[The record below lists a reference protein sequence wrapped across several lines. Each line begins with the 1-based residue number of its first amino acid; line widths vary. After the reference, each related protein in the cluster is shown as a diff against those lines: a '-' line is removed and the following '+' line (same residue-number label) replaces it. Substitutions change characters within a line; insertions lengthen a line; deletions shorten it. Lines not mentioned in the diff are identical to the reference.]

1 MQSLL
6 IEIVIAVLL
15 FFLLWSM
22 ERGRSDLRF
31 RFWVIGWALV
41 TLRLISLLWHPISS
55 IVLRLREGHFAAV
68 EVFAA
73 ACFILSDRAVTRQKN
88 RMIRTGVLA
97 IVPALFTA
105 FVILFRSSDLWLLY
119 PCIVVAH
126 VLAIMLLREYSGWR
140 KTKLVPLAVLHFL
153 SACWML
159 GALASHQPQLALACV
174 PAELLLVNAVLFS
187 RRYSLRSAGN
197 LLAVVGFV
205 LWAWSSFVTIAMQ
218 RLGTSDGLVPRT
230 LNLPQFLIAIGMI
243 MLILEQDAA
252 GSRELV
258 REYEFLF
265 NNNPFPLWIYD
276 TKTLRFLSVNAASAK
291 VHGYTV
297 EELSM
302 KKLTDVVHPDIKLAA
317 PRDPNAESVRIER
330 PSRHVRKDGSTISM
344 NVTAYDIRFR
354 GRPARIALA
363 EDISERE
370 EMASQLM
377 YQVQHDLLTGLP
389 NRATFLRKLDETFI
403 AANCNGTGC
412 AVMVLHINRF
422 ERINENYGHGIGDGV
437 LKEITKLL
445 QTHLRPPDA
454 IGRTG
459 SREFTITFA
468 CAPNGHAIEARARGL
483 LRLFDQPITVG
494 EHRIDVSMS
503 MGLAAFP
510 EDSDDANSLLRD
522 AARALALT
530 KVRGAEKFVR
540 LSRELSL
547 QAQEESRIEG
557 LIQRALL
564 YSGFEVYYQPI
575 LDTDGTLHALEALL
589 RLHDEDG
596 RLISPGLFIPLAE
609 STGTII
615 PVGRWIINEVCRQL
629 QEWREA
635 GLEIVPVAIN
645 VSALQIVQTTF
656 AADLMA
662 ILSRFQIAPT
672 LVHLEL
678 TESSV
683 MPQGSLALDN
693 MLKLAAKGIKFSID
707 DFGTG
712 FSSLDR
718 LHQLP
723 VSILKIDQTFVMRML
738 DPDGTLPIV
747 NTIISMAHS
756 LNVGVVA
763 EGVETKEQFHALYEM
778 GCDLFQGYFFSRAV
792 DALSAAAVLAREPG
806 ALMPIKAPPVVAPIV
821 TMSPR
826 PFPPS
831 QSGSHLW

>member
-1 MQSLL
+1 
-6 IEIVIAVLL
+6 
-15 FFLLWSM
+15 
-22 ERGRSDLRF
+22 
-31 RFWVIGWALV
+31 
-41 TLRLISLLWHPISS
+41 
-55 IVLRLREGHFAAV
+55 
-68 EVFAA
+68 
-73 ACFILSDRAVTRQKN
+73 
-88 RMIRTGVLA
+88 
-97 IVPALFTA
+97 
-105 FVILFRSSDLWLLY
+105 
-119 PCIVVAH
+119 
-126 VLAIMLLREYSGWR
+126 
-140 KTKLVPLAVLHFL
+140 
-153 SACWML
+153 
-159 GALASHQPQLALACV
+159 
-174 PAELLLVNAVLFS
+174 
-187 RRYSLRSAGN
+187 
-197 LLAVVGFV
+197 
-205 LWAWSSFVTIAMQ
+205 
-218 RLGTSDGLVPRT
+218 
-230 LNLPQFLIAIGMI
+230 
-243 MLILEQDAA
+243 
-252 GSRELV
+252 
-258 REYEFLF
+258 
-265 NNNPFPLWIYD
+265 
-276 TKTLRFLSVNAASAK
+276 
-291 VHGYTV
+291 
-297 EELSM
+297 
-302 KKLTDVVHPDIKLAA
+302 
-317 PRDPNAESVRIER
+317 
-330 PSRHVRKDGSTISM
+330 M

-354 GRPARIALA
+354 GRAARIALA

-377 YQVQHDLLTGLP
+377 YQVQYDLLTGLP
-389 NRATFLRKLDETFI
+389 NRATFLQKLDETFI
-403 AANCNGTGC
+403 VANCDGTGC

-422 ERINENYGHGIGDGV
+422 ERINENFGHRVGDGV

-445 QTHLRPPDA
+445 QAHLRPPDA

-459 SREFTITFA
+459 SRELTITFA
-468 CAPNGHAIEARARGL
+468 CAPSGHAIEARARGL
-483 LRLFDQPITVG
+483 LRLFDQPVTVG

-510 EDSDDANSLLRD
+510 EDSDDTNSLLRD

-530 KVRGAEKFVR
+530 KVRGAENFVR

-547 QAQEESRIEG
+547 RAQEESRIEE

-575 LDTDGTLHALEALL
+575 LDTDGTLHGLEALL

-596 RLISPGLFIPLAE
+596 RFISPSLFIPLAE
-609 STGTII
+609 STGAII

-629 QEWREA
+629 REWQEA
-635 GLEIVPVAIN
+635 GLEVVPVAIN

-656 AADLMA
+656 SSDLMA

-792 DALSAAAVLAREPG
+792 DVSGAAAILTREPG
-806 ALMPIKAPPVVAPIV
+806 ALMPIKAPPATSVITA
-821 TMSPR
+821 MQPR
-826 PFPPS
+826 SLPPS

>member
-6 IEIVIAVLL
+6 IEIVIAALL
-15 FFLLWSM
+15 FFLLLSM
-22 ERGRSDLRF
+22 ERGRSDPRF
-31 RFWVIGWALV
+31 RFWVIGWSLV
-41 TLRLISLLWHPISS
+41 TLRLVSLLWHPVSS
-55 IVLRLREGHFAAV
+55 IVVRLREGHFAAL

-73 ACFILSDRAVTRQKN
+73 VCFILSDRAVARHKS
-88 RMIRTGVLA
+88 RMVRTGLLAVL
-97 IVPALFTA
+97 PALFTA
-105 FVILFRSSDLWLLY
+105 FVILFRSTDLWLLY
-119 PCIVVAH
+119 PCIVVSH
-126 VLAIMLLREYSGWR
+126 VLAIMLLREYSGR
-140 KTKLVPLAVLHFL
+140 RQAKLVALAALHFL
-153 SACWML
+153 SACSML
-159 GALASHQPQLALACV
+159 GALANHQPQLALAIV
-174 PAELLLVNAVLFS
+174 PCELFLVNAILFS

-197 LLAVVGFV
+197 LLTVTGFV
-205 LWAWSSFVTIAMQ
+205 LWAWSSFITIALQ
-218 RLGTSDGLVPRT
+218 HLGTSDGIVPKA

-243 MLILEQDAA
+243 MLIVEQDAA
-252 GSRELV
+252 GSKELV
-258 REYEFLF
+258 HEYEFLF

-297 EELSM
+297 EEFCK
-302 KKLTDVVHPDIKLAA
+302 KKLTDIVHPDMK
-317 PRDPNAESVRIER
+317 PDPVAQPGAESAQTQ
-330 PSRHVRKDGSTISM
+330 RHMLHLRKDGSTLSM

-354 GRPARIALA
+354 GRAARLALA

-370 EMASQLM
+370 KMASQLM

-403 AANCNGTGC
+403 AANRNRSGC
-412 AVMVLHINRF
+412 AVMVLRINRF
-422 ERINENYGHGIGDGV
+422 EKINENYGHGVGDGV

-445 QTHLRPPDA
+445 QAHLRPPDA

-459 SREFTITFA
+459 SREFTITFQ

-494 EHRIDVSMS
+494 EHRIDLSMS
-503 MGLAAFP
+503 MGMAAFP
-510 EDSDDANSLLRD
+510 EDSDDTNSLLRD

-530 KVRGAEKFVR
+530 QVRGAENFVR
-540 LSRELSL
+540 LSRELSR

-575 LDTDGTLHALEALL
+575 LDTDGTLHGLEALL

-596 RLISPGLFIPLAE
+596 RLISPSLFIPLAE

-615 PVGRWIINEVCRQL
+615 PVGRWIVNEVCRQL
-629 QEWREA
+629 REWKDT
-635 GLEIVPVAIN
+635 GLDVVPVAIN

-656 AADLMA
+656 PADLMA
-662 ILSRFQIAPT
+662 ALSVFQIEPT

-683 MPQGSLALDN
+683 MPRGSLALDN

-723 VSILKIDQTFVMRML
+723 VSTLKIDQTFVMRML

-778 GCDLFQGYFFSRAV
+778 GCDLFQGFFFGRAV
-792 DALSAAAVLAREPG
+792 DASESASVLAREPG
-806 ALMPIKAPPVVAPIV
+806 ALLPVKAPAGTLATTPLSLR
-821 TMSPR
+821 T
-826 PFPPS
+826 FPPR

>member
-15 FFLLWSM
+15 LFLLWSM

-31 RFWVIGWALV
+31 RFWVIGWSLV
-41 TLRLISLLWHPISS
+41 TLRLISLLWRPISPL
-55 IVLRLREGHFAAV
+55 VLRLREGHFAAL
-68 EVFAA
+68 EIFAA
-73 ACFILSDRAVTRQKN
+73 VCFILSDRAITHRKD
-88 RMIRTGVLA
+88 RMVRTGLLA
-97 IVPALFTA
+97 TLPAIFIA
-105 FVILFRSSDLWLLY
+105 FVILFRTADLWLLY

-126 VLAIMLLREYSGWR
+126 VFAIMLLREYSGWR
-140 KTKLVPLAVLHFL
+140 KAKLVPLAALHFL

-159 GALASHQPQLALACV
+159 GALAHHRPQIALACV
-174 PAELLLVNAVLFS
+174 PAELLLVSAILFS

-197 LLAVVGFV
+197 LLAVTGFV
-205 LWAWSSFVTIAMQ
+205 LWAWSSFITISLQ
-218 RLGTSDGLVPRT
+218 RLGTAHGVVPRT
-230 LNLPQFLIAIGMI
+230 LNLPPFLIAIGMI

-252 GSRELV
+252 GSQELV

-276 TKTLRFLSVNAASAK
+276 TRTLGFLSVNAASAK
-291 VHGYTV
+291 VHGYTI
-297 EELSM
+297 EELCK
-302 KKLTDVVHPDIKLAA
+302 KKLTDIVHPDIKIA
-317 PRDPNAESVRIER
+317 PAHRGAGSARTER
-330 PSRHVRKDGSTISM
+330 HSRHIRKDGSIISM
-344 NVTAYDIRFR
+344 NVTAYDIRFH

-377 YQVQHDLLTGLP
+377 YQVQYDLLTGLP

-403 AANCNGTGC
+403 AANGNGSGC

-422 ERINENYGHGIGDGV
+422 ERINENYGHGVGDGV

-445 QTHLRPPDA
+445 QAHVRPPDA

-468 CAPNGHAIEARARGL
+468 CAPHGHAIEARARGL

-510 EDSDDANSLLRD
+510 EDSDDTNALLRD

-540 LSRELSL
+540 LSRELSF

-575 LDTDGTLHALEALL
+575 LDTDGTLHGLEALL

-596 RLISPGLFIPLAE
+596 RLISPSLFIPLAE

-615 PVGRWIINEVCRQL
+615 PVGRWIVNEVCRQL
-629 QEWREA
+629 REWREA

-656 AADLMA
+656 SADLMA
-662 ILSRFQIAPT
+662 ILSRFQIAPA

-683 MPQGSLALDN
+683 MPRGSLALDN

-723 VSILKIDQTFVMRML
+723 VSILKIDRTFVMRML

-763 EGVETKEQFHALYEM
+763 EGVETREQFHALYEM

-792 DALSAAAVLAREPG
+792 DASGAAVVLAREPG
-806 ALMPIKAPPVVAPIV
+806 ALMPIETPLGASAVT
-821 TMSPR
+821 TMSR
-826 PFPPS
+826 RQFPPS
-831 QSGSHLW
+831 QAGSHLW

>member
-31 RFWVIGWALV
+31 RLWLIGWSLV
-41 TLRLISLLWHPISS
+41 TVRLISLLWRPLSP
-55 IVLRLREGHFAAV
+55 IVLRLREGHFAAL
-68 EVFAA
+68 EIFAA
-73 ACFILSDRAVTRQKN
+73 VCFILSDRSIARHQR
-88 RMIRTGVLA
+88 RMVKTALLA
-97 IVPALFTA
+97 TVPALCTA
-105 FVILFRSSDLWLLY
+105 FVILFRSTDLWLLY
-119 PCIVVAH
+119 PCIVVGH
-126 VLAIMLLREYSGWR
+126 VLAIMLLRAYSGWR
-140 KTKLVPLAVLHFL
+140 KAKLLPLACLHFL
-153 SACWML
+153 SACCML
-159 GALASHQPQLALACV
+159 GALAGHQPQLVLACV
-174 PAELLLVNAVLFS
+174 PAELLLVNAILFS

-197 LLAVVGFV
+197 LLTVTGFV
-205 LWAWSSFVTIAMQ
+205 LWAWSSFITIALQ
-218 RLGTSDGLVPRT
+218 RPGTSDGLVPIV

-252 GSRELV
+252 GLKELV

-276 TKTLRFLSVNAASAK
+276 PKTFRFLSVNAASAK

-297 EELSM
+297 EELYQ
-302 KKLTDVVHPDIKLAA
+302 KKLTDIVHPDIKLASA
-317 PRDPNAESVRIER
+317 PDQNTESVRIER
-330 PSRHVRKDGSTISM
+330 HSKHIKKDGSIISM

-354 GRPARIALA
+354 GRAARIALA
-363 EDISERE
+363 EDISQRE

-377 YQVQHDLLTGLP
+377 YQVEHDLLTGLP
-389 NRATFLRKLDETFI
+389 NRPALLQKLDETFI

-412 AVMVLHINRF
+412 AVIVLRINRF
-422 ERINENYGHGIGDGV
+422 ERINENYGHGVGDGV
-437 LKEITKLL
+437 LKEITRLL
-445 QTHLRPPDA
+445 QTHLRAPDA

-468 CAPNGHAIEARARGL
+468 CAPQGHAIEARARGL
-483 LRLFDQPITVG
+483 LRLFDQPINVD

-503 MGLAAFP
+503 MGMAAFP
-510 EDSDDANSLLRD
+510 EDSDDTNSLLRD
-522 AARALALT
+522 ATRALALT
-530 KVRGAEKFVR
+530 QVRGAENFIR

-547 QAQEESRIEG
+547 RAQEESRIEG

-575 LDTDGTLHALEALL
+575 LNTDGTLHGLEALL

-596 RLISPGLFIPLAE
+596 RMISPSLFIPLAE
-609 STGTII
+609 STGAII
-615 PVGRWIINEVCRQL
+615 PVGRWVLNEVCRQL
-629 QEWREA
+629 REWKEA
-635 GLEIVPVAIN
+635 GLEIVPIAIN

-656 AADLMA
+656 SADLMA

-672 LVHLEL
+672 FVHLEL

-693 MLKLAAKGIKFSID
+693 MLKLAAKGIRFSID

-723 VSILKIDQTFVMRML
+723 VSILKIDRTFVMRML

-792 DALSAAAVLAREPG
+792 DASGAAAILTREPG
-806 ALMPIKAPPVVAPIV
+806 TLMPIKASLAASGTT
-821 TMSPR
+821 TMPPR
-826 PFPPS
+826 PLPPG

>member
-6 IEIVIAVLL
+6 IEIVIAFLL

-31 RFWVIGWALV
+31 RFWLVGWSLV
-41 TLRLISLLWHPISS
+41 LLRLISLLWHPLSS
-55 IVLRLREGHFAAV
+55 IVMRLREAHFATL
-68 EVFAA
+68 EVFAG
-73 ACFILSDRAVTRQKN
+73 ACFILSDRTVARHKK
-88 RMIRTGVLA
+88 RMIQTAVL
-97 IVPALFTA
+97 ITLPALLIA
-105 FVILFRSSDLWLLY
+105 FIILFRPADLWMLY
-119 PCIVVAH
+119 PCIVIEH
-126 VLAIMLLREYSGWR
+126 VLAIVLSRQYVGYQR
-140 KTKLVPLAVLHFL
+140 TKLLPLAALYFL

-159 GALASHQPQLALACV
+159 GALACHQPQLVLASV
-174 PAELLLVNAVLFS
+174 PAELFLVNAILFS
-187 RRYSLRSAGN
+187 RRYSMRSSGN
-197 LLAVVGFV
+197 LLAVAGFV
-205 LWAWSSFVTIAMQ
+205 LWSWFSFVTIALQ
-218 RLGTSDGLVPRT
+218 HIGGSDAFVPRA

-252 GSRELV
+252 GSQELV

-276 TKTLRFLSVNAASAK
+276 AKTFRFLNANAASAK
-291 VHGYTV
+291 AHGYTV
-297 EELSM
+297 EEICE
-302 KKLTDVVHPDIKLAA
+302 KKLTDIVHPDMKSAMMPA
-317 PRDPNAESVRIER
+317 IETASAR
-330 PSRHVRKDGSTISM
+330 TQQHSLHVRKDGTSVSM

-354 GRPARIALA
+354 GRAARIALA

-377 YQVQHDLLTGLP
+377 YQVHHDLLTGLP

-403 AANCNGTGC
+403 AANRDRSGC

-422 ERINENYGHGIGDGV
+422 EKINENYGHGVGDGV

-445 QTHLRPPDA
+445 QSHLRVPDA

-459 SREFTITFA
+459 SREFTIAFV

-494 EHRIDVSMS
+494 EHKIEVSMS

-510 EDSDDANSLLRD
+510 EDSDDTSALLRD

-530 KVRGAEKFVR
+530 QVRGAEKFVR

-557 LIQRALL
+557 LIQRALVHA
-564 YSGFEVYYQPI
+564 GFEVYYQPI
-575 LDTDGTLHALEALL
+575 LDTGGSLHGLEALL

-596 RLISPGLFIPLAE
+596 RFISPSLFIPIAE
-609 STGTII
+609 ATGTII
-615 PVGRWIINEVCRQL
+615 PVGRWIVSEVCRQL
-629 QEWREA
+629 REWQDA
-635 GLEIVPVAIN
+635 GLRVVPVAIN

-656 AADLMA
+656 CADVMAA
-662 ILSRFQIAPT
+662 LSRFKIDSP

-693 MLKLAAKGIKFSID
+693 MLKLAAQGIRFSID

-792 DALSAAAVLAREPG
+792 NASEAASVLDREPG
-806 ALMPIKAPPVVAPIV
+806 ALMPIEAPTV
-821 TMSPR
+821 TGNIAASFR
-826 PFPPS
+826 AFPPS

>member
-22 ERGRSDLRF
+22 ERGRSDPRF
-31 RFWVIGWALV
+31 RFWVIGWSLV
-41 TLRLISLLWHPISS
+41 TLRLISLLWHPISLV
-55 IVLRLREGHFAAV
+55 VLRLREGHFAAL
-68 EVFAA
+68 EVLAA
-73 ACFILSDRAVTRQKN
+73 VCFILSDRTVARRKN
-88 RMIRTGVLA
+88 RMIQTGLLA
-97 IVPALFTA
+97 TVSALLTA
-105 FVILFRSSDLWLLY
+105 FVILFHTTDSWLVY
-119 PCIVVAH
+119 PCVVIGH
-126 VLAIMLLREYSGWR
+126 TLAIMFLRQYGGWR
-140 KTKLVPLAVLHFL
+140 KAKLLPLAVLHFL

-159 GALASHQPQLALACV
+159 GALANHQPQLALAAV

-187 RRYSLRSAGN
+187 RRYSLRSPGN
-197 LLAVVGFV
+197 LLTVTGFV
-205 LWAWSSFVTIAMQ
+205 LWAWSSFITIALQ
-218 RLGTSDGLVPRT
+218 GLGTSDGLAPSA

-243 MLILEQDAA
+243 LLIVEQDAA

-276 TKTLRFLSVNAASAK
+276 AITLRFLSVNAAAAR

-297 EELSM
+297 EELSR
-302 KKLTDVVHPDIKLAA
+302 KKLTDIVHPDMKSVSIADAK
-317 PRDPNAESVRIER
+317 AESTQTQ
-330 PSRHVRKDGSTISM
+330 RHSLHLRKDGSTVSM

-354 GRPARIALA
+354 GRAARLALA

-377 YQVQHDLLTGLP
+377 YQVQYDLLTGLP
-389 NRATFLRKLDETFI
+389 NRATFLHQLDETFI
-403 AANCNGTGC
+403 AANCNRSGC
-412 AVMVLHINRF
+412 AVIVMRINRF
-422 ERINENYGHGIGDGV
+422 ERINEKYGHGVGDGV
-437 LKEITKLL
+437 LKEITQLL
-445 QTHLRPPDA
+445 QSHLRSPDA

-459 SREFTITFA
+459 SREFTIAFA

-494 EHRIDVSMS
+494 EHRIEVSMS

-510 EDSDDANSLLRD
+510 EDSDDTNALLRD

-530 KVRGAEKFVR
+530 QVRGAENFVR

-557 LIQRALL
+557 LIQRSLL

-575 LDTDGTLHALEALL
+575 LDTHGTLHGLEALL

-615 PVGRWIINEVCRQL
+615 PVGRWIVNEVCRQL
-629 QEWREA
+629 REWKDA
-635 GLEIVPVAIN
+635 NLEVVPVAIN
-645 VSALQIVQTTF
+645 VSALQIVHTTF
-656 AADLMA
+656 SADLMA
-662 ILSRFQIAPT
+662 ALSRFRIDPS

-693 MLKLAAKGIKFSID
+693 MLKLAVKGIRFSID

-723 VSILKIDQTFVMRML
+723 VSILKIDRTFVMRML

-778 GCDLFQGYFFSRAV
+778 GCDLFQGFFFSRAV
-792 DALSAAAVLAREPG
+792 DSTEAGVILAREPG
-806 ALMPIKAPPVVAPIV
+806 ALMPIEAPVGPANI
-821 TMSPR
+821 TTASRR
-826 PFPPS
+826 PFPPG

>member
-41 TLRLISLLWHPISS
+41 TLRLISLLWHPVSA
-55 IVLRLREGHFAAV
+55 IVLRLREGHFAAL

-73 ACFILSDRAVTRQKN
+73 ACFILSDRAVARHKD
-88 RMIRTGVLA
+88 RMVRTALLA
-97 IVPALFTA
+97 ALPALFVA
-105 FVILFRSSDLWLLY
+105 FVILFRNADLWLLY
-119 PCIVVAH
+119 PCIVVGH
-126 VLAIMLLREYSGWR
+126 VLAIMLLREYGGWR
-140 KTKLVPLAVLHFL
+140 KAKLLPLAALYFL

-159 GALASHQPQLALACV
+159 GALANHQPHLALASV

-197 LLAVVGFV
+197 LLTVMGFV
-205 LWAWSSFVTIAMQ
+205 LWAWSSFMTIALQ
-218 RLGTSDGLVPRT
+218 RLGTSDGLVPSAM
-230 LNLPQFLIAIGMI
+230 NLPQFLIAIGMI

-276 TKTLRFLSVNAASAK
+276 TKTLHFLSVNAAAAK

-297 EELSM
+297 EELSR
-302 KKLTDVVHPDIKLAA
+302 KKLTDLVHPDMKVASLVEAEGDSI
-317 PRDPNAESVRIER
+317 RTQPN
-330 PSRHVRKDGSTISM
+330 SRHVRKDGSIVSM
-344 NVTAYDIRFR
+344 NVTAYDIKFR

-370 EMASQLM
+370 EMASRLM
-377 YQVQHDLLTGLP
+377 HQVQYDLLTGLP
-389 NRATFLRKLDETFI
+389 NRTTFLRKLDETFI
-403 AANCNGTGC
+403 AANVAGSGC
-412 AVMVLHINRF
+412 AVMVLRINRF

-437 LKEITKLL
+437 LKEITKIL
-445 QTHLRPPDA
+445 QSHLRPPDA

-459 SREFTITFA
+459 SREFTITFV

-483 LRLFDQPITVG
+483 LRLFDQPVTVG
-494 EHRIDVSMS
+494 EHKIEISMS

-510 EDSDDANSLLRD
+510 EDSDDTNALLRD

-530 KVRGAEKFVR
+530 QVRGAENFIR

-575 LDTDGTLHALEALL
+575 LDTGGTLHGLEALL

-596 RLISPGLFIPLAE
+596 RLISPSLFIPLAE
-609 STGTII
+609 ATGTII
-615 PVGRWIINEVCRQL
+615 PVGRWIVNEVCRQL
-629 QEWREA
+629 QEWKKA
-635 GLEIVPVAIN
+635 GLEIIPVAIN

-656 AADLMA
+656 SADLMA
-662 ILSRFQIAPT
+662 ALSRFQIDPA

-693 MLKLAAKGIKFSID
+693 MLKLAVKGIKFSID

-723 VSILKIDQTFVMRML
+723 VSTLKIDRTFVTRML

-792 DALSAAAVLAREPG
+792 DASEATAVLKREPG
-806 ALMPIKAPPVVAPIV
+806 ALMPIKAPSGGSAVTPV
-821 TMSPR
+821 SPR
-826 PFPPS
+826 PIPPG